1 VRRDQLSN
9 QQVKA
14 IRAVARFSYIR
25 CFSLA
30 CAARI
35 FFCLFELSSAGR
47 SWSYRDMTM
56 TSVPTLTTGA
66 FDRRVRVSRLSF
78 FARRETVNPGDLFR
92 QASAQQISMKPDHYD
107 PIAAALK
114 EDIGEGDITT
124 DFFVP
129 ETLHATG
136 RITAREKAIVAGIG
150 AAAEVFRRVDP
161 SIDIQLL
168 RREGDEV
175 VAGDIIIEVRGLAR
189 SILKAERVALN
200 FLQRLCGIATLTRQF
215 VDAVG
220 NHPAKILDTRKT
232 TPGLRTLEKAAVVA
246 GGGVNHRFGLHDMV
260 LVKDN
265 HLATFGGL
273 SSFADRIRQ
282 LRQERP
288 NICIEVEAD
297 DLEQARAFAEV
308 DGIDVILLDNMTPA
322 QIREAVALRKDKVE
336 FEASGGITLKSV
348 KRIAATGVDYISIGG
363 LTNAARAID
372 IGLEMT
378 QVPG

>member
-1 VRRDQLSN
+1 
-9 QQVKA
+9 
-14 IRAVARFSYIR
+14 
-25 CFSLA
+25 
-30 CAARI
+30 
-35 FFCLFELSSAGR
+35 
-47 SWSYRDMTM
+47 
-56 TSVPTLTTGA
+56 
-66 FDRRVRVSRLSF
+66 
-78 FARRETVNPGDLFR
+78 
-92 QASAQQISMKPDHYD
+92 MKPDRYD
-107 PIAAALK
+107 PISASLN
-114 EDIGEGDITT
+114 EDIGQGDITT

-136 RITAREKAIVAGIG
+136 RITARENAIVAGTG

-161 SIDIQLL
+161 SIDIQII
-168 RREGDEV
+168 RRDGDEV

-189 SILKAERVALN
+189 SILKGERVALN

-232 TPGLRTLEKAAVVA
+232 TPGLRSLEKAAVVA
-246 GGGVNHRFGLHDMV
+246 GGGVNHRFGLYDMV

-273 SSFADRIRQ
+273 SSFADRIHQ
-282 LRQERP
+282 LRKEQP
-288 NICIEVEAD
+288 NIRIEVEAD

-308 DGIDVILLDNMTPA
+308 DGIDVILLDNMAPA
-322 QIREAVALRKDKVE
+322 QMREAVALKKNNIQ
-336 FEASGGITLKSV
+336 FEASGGVTLKNV

-378 QVPG
+378 HVPD